1 MPKAYRL
8 SDSAARY
15 PTRPPER
22 CFPLATSAHYTRDQ
36 PIMAKRISS
45 NIKLNIP
52 AGKGTPAPPVG
63 PALGQAGINMME
75 FLKKFNEQTAPQMGF
90 VMPVE
95 ITVYEDRSYSF
106 KIKQPLTTDLIKR
119 AAGIEKGA
127 ANPKSDRA
135 GVLTRDKL
143 REVAKLKMADL
154 NTDDEEMAMRVVAGA
169 ARSMGVRIE
178 G

>member
-1 MPKAYRL
+1 MPKKI
-8 SDSAARY
+8 
-15 PTRPPER
+15 TG
-22 CFPLATSAHYTRDQ
+22 
-36 PIMAKRISS
+36 

-52 AGKGTPAPPVG
+52 AGKGTPSPPVG

-90 VMPVE
+90 VLPVE

-106 KIKQPLTTDLIKR
+106 VVKQPLATDLIKR
-119 AAGIEKGA
+119 AIGIERGA
-127 ANPKSDRA
+127 ANPKTDKA
-135 GVLTRDKL
+135 GVITREKL

-154 NTDDEEMAMRVVAGA
+154 NTDDEEMAMNIIAGS
-169 ARSMGVRIE
+169 ARSMGVRVE

>member
-1 MPKAYRL
+1 
-8 SDSAARY
+8 
-15 PTRPPER
+15 
-22 CFPLATSAHYTRDQ
+22 
-36 PIMAKRISS
+36 MAKKVTG

-75 FLKKFNEQTAPQMGF
+75 FLKRFNEMTAPQMGF
-90 VMPVE
+90 VLPVE
-95 ITVYEDRSYSF
+95 ITVFEDRSYSF
-106 KIKQPLTTDLIKR
+106 VVKQPLTSDLIKR

-127 ANPKSDRA
+127 SNPKTDKA

-143 REVAKLKMADL
+143 RDVAKLKMNDL
-154 NTDDEEMAMRVVAGA
+154 NTEDEEMAMNIVAGC

>member
-1 MPKAYRL
+1 
-8 SDSAARY
+8 
-15 PTRPPER
+15 
-22 CFPLATSAHYTRDQ
+22 
-36 PIMAKRISS
+36 MAKKVTN

-75 FLKKFNEQTAPQMGF
+75 FLKKFNEMTAPQMGF
-90 VMPVE
+90 VLPVE
-95 ITVYEDRSYSF
+95 ITVYEDRSYAF
-106 KIKQPLTTDLIKR
+106 VVKQPLTTDLIKR

-127 ANPKSDRA
+127 ANPKTDKA

-143 REVAKLKMADL
+143 REVAKLKMKDL
-154 NTDDEEMAMRVVAGA
+154 NTEDEEMAMNIVAGA
-169 ARSMGVRIE
+169 ARSMGVRVE